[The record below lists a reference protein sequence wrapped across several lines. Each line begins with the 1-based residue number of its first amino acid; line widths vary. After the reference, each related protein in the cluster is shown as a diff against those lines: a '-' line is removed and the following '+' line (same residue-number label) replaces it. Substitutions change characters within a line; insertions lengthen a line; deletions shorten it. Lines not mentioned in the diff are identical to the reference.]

1 VPEREELKRGA
12 KAFALGAI
20 LGLFVALIL
29 GKRSD
34 RPPGS

>member
-1 VPEREELKRGA
+1 MPDRQEIRRGA

-29 GKRSD
+29 GRRSKN
-34 RPPGS
+34 P